1 MRTQGFSAGVT
12 MKNPHYRSLIIALGL
27 ALFASITAFAQSE
40 KIKFKM
46 VPEPNQTVR
55 MRAVQDLELNMSFE
69 SETPSEG
76 ALPDPVKM
84 MARAVFA
91 LTQKVG
97 APDKEGNVI
106 AEVTYDEVSSELMM
120 NDQPM
125 QIGDKVDNFIG
136 KKIMATFNSRGEM
149 IDLKVPPDLG
159 LPEESFKQ
167 LLKSVYGNL
176 PETPLGVG
184 DVATAPLDFTI
195 PLPIPGARPLKIDG
209 LIKFTLVSV
218 EKDAT
223 GRTAKFDQTMDGKV
237 VSDMD
242 VPGPIGQIKMSLDFK
257 LNGGGGMVMDVD
269 KGFLK
274 SSDSKM
280 TFGGKLKMAGE
291 SGATKPPTINFQGTM
306 KVTVTGSN

>member
-1 MRTQGFSAGVT
+1 V
-12 MKNPHYRSLIIALGL
+12 KKPDLRSLFIALGL

-46 VPEPNQTVR
+46 VPAPNQTVR

-69 SETPSEG
+69 SETPSAG
-76 ALPDPVKM
+76 ALPEPVKM
-84 MARAVFA
+84 TARAVFA

-97 APDKEGNVI
+97 APDKEGNVS

-136 KKIMATFNSRGEM
+136 KKITATFNSRGEI
-149 IDLKVPPDLG
+149 IDLKVPPDMG

-184 DVATAPLDFTI
+184 EVANAPLDFTI
-195 PLPIPGARPLKIDG
+195 PLPVPGAPPLKIDG
-209 LIKFTLVSV
+209 QIKFTLVSV

-223 GRTAKFDQTMDGKV
+223 GRTAKFDQTMDGKMA
-237 VSDMD
+237 SDME
-242 VPGPIGQIKMSLDFK
+242 VPGPAGQIKMSLDFK
-257 LNGGGGMVMDVD
+257 LNGGGGMVMNVD

-280 TFGGKLKMAGE
+280 TFSGKLKMAGE
-291 SGATKPPTINFQGTM
+291 SGATKSPTMNFQGTM
-306 KVTVTGSN
+306 RVTVTGSN

>member
-1 MRTQGFSAGVT
+1 
-12 MKNPHYRSLIIALGL
+12 MKIPHYRSLIIAHGL

-55 MRAVQDLELNMSFE
+55 MGAVQDMELNMSFE
-69 SETPSEG
+69 SETPSAG
-76 ALPDPVKM
+76 ALPEPMKM

-97 APDKEGNVI
+97 ARDKEGNVS
-106 AEVTYDEVSSELMM
+106 AEMTYDEVSSELMM

-125 QIGDKVDNFIG
+125 QIGDKVNNFIG
-136 KKIMATFNSRGEM
+136 KKITATFNSRGEM

-176 PETPLGVG
+176 PQTPLGVG
-184 DVATAPLDFTI
+184 EVATAPLDFTI
-195 PLPIPGARPLKIDG
+195 PLPIPGAPPLKIDG

-218 EKDAT
+218 ETEAT
-223 GRTAKFDQTMDGKV
+223 GRTARFDQTMDGKS
-237 VSDMD
+237 VSDME
-242 VPGPIGQIKMSLDFK
+242 VPGPTGQTKMSLDFK
-257 LNGGGGMVMDVD
+257 LNGGGGMVMNVD

-280 TFGGKLKMAGE
+280 TFGGKLKIAGE
-291 SGATKPPTINFQGTM
+291 SGATKSPTINFQG
-306 KVTVTGSN
+306 

>member
-1 MRTQGFSAGVT
+1 
-12 MKNPHYRSLIIALGL
+12 MKNPHYRSPIIALGL
-27 ALFASITAFAQSE
+27 ALFASITTFAQSE

-46 VPEPNQTVR
+46 VPAPNQTVR

-69 SETPSEG
+69 SETPSTG
-76 ALPDPVKM
+76 ALPEPVKM

-97 APDKEGNVI
+97 APDKEGNVS

-136 KKIMATFNSRGEM
+136 KKITATFNSRGEM
-149 IDLKVPPDLG
+149 IDIKIPPDMG
-159 LPEESFKQ
+159 LPEDSFKQ

-184 DVATAPLDFTI
+184 EVATAPLDFNI
-195 PLPIPGARPLKIDG
+195 PLPVPGAPPLKIDG
-209 LIKFTLVSV
+209 QIKFTLVSV

-237 VSDMD
+237 VSDME
-242 VPGPIGQIKMSLDFK
+242 VPGPAGKIKMSLDFK
-257 LNGGGGMVMDVD
+257 LNGGGGMVMNVD

-291 SGATKPPTINFQGTM
+291 SGETKSPTINFQGTM
-306 KVTVTGSN
+306 RVTVTGSN

>member
-1 MRTQGFSAGVT
+1 V
-12 MKNPHYRSLIIALGL
+12 KKPDCRSLLVALGL
-27 ALFASITAFAQSE
+27 ALFASITLFAQSE
-40 KIKFKM
+40 KIRFKM

-55 MRAVQDLELNMSFE
+55 MRAVQDMELGMSFE
-69 SETPSEG
+69 SETPSAD
-76 ALPDPVKM
+76 ALPEPVKM
-84 MARAVFA
+84 VARAVFA

-97 APDKEGNVI
+97 APDKEGNVS
-106 AEVTYDEVSSELMM
+106 AEVTYDEVSSELLI
-120 NDQPM
+120 NGQPM

-136 KKIMATFNSRGEM
+136 KKITATFNSRGEM

-167 LLKSVYGNL
+167 LLKSIYGNL
-176 PETPLGVG
+176 PQTPLGVG
-184 DVATAPLDFTI
+184 EVATAPLDFTI
-195 PLPIPGARPLKIDG
+195 PLPVPGAPPVKIDG
-209 LIKFTLVSV
+209 QIKSTLVSI

-223 GRTAKFDQTMDGKV
+223 GRTAKFDQTVDGKMGG
-237 VSDMD
+237 DIE
-242 VPGPIGQIKMSLDFK
+242 VPAPTGQIKMSLDVK
-257 LNGGGGMVMDVD
+257 LNGGGAMVMNVD

-291 SGATKPPTINFQGTM
+291 SGATKLPTINFQGTM

>member
-1 MRTQGFSAGVT
+1 

-27 ALFASITAFAQSE
+27 ALFASITTFAQSE

-46 VPEPNQTVR
+46 VPEPNQ
-55 MRAVQDLELNMSFE
+55 
-69 SETPSEG
+69 
-76 ALPDPVKM
+76 LPEPVKM
-84 MARAVFA
+84 MARTVFA

-97 APDKEGNVI
+97 APDKEGNVS

-136 KKIMATFNSRGEM
+136 KKITATFNSRGEM

-176 PETPLGVG
+176 PQTPLGVG
-184 DVATAPLDFTI
+184 EVATAPLDFTI
-195 PLPIPGARPLKIDG
+195 PLPVPGAPPLKIDG
-209 LIKFTLVSV
+209 LIKSTLVSV

-237 VSDMD
+237 VSDME
-242 VPGPIGQIKMSLDFK
+242 VPGPTGQIKMSLDFK
-257 LNGGGGMVMDVD
+257 LNGGGWMVMDVD

-280 TFGGKLKMAGE
+280 TFGGKLKMGGE
-291 SGATKPPTINFQGTM
+291 SSASKLPTMNFQGTM

>member
-1 MRTQGFSAGVT
+1 VKKSDC
-12 MKNPHYRSLIIALGL
+12 RSLVVALGL
-27 ALFASITAFAQSE
+27 ALFASITTFAQSE

-55 MRAVQDLELNMSFE
+55 MRAVQDMELEMSFE
-69 SETPSEG
+69 SETPSTT
-76 ALPDPVKM
+76 ALPEPVKM

-97 APDKEGNVI
+97 APDKEGNVS
-106 AEVTYDEVSSELMM
+106 AEVTYDEVSSEMM
-120 NDQPM
+120 LNGQPI
-125 QIGDKVDNFIG
+125 QIGDKVNNFIG
-136 KKIMATFNSRGEM
+136 KKITATFNSRGEM

-159 LPEESFKQ
+159 LPEESFKE
-167 LLKSVYGNL
+167 LLKSIYGNL
-176 PETPLGVG
+176 PQTPLGVG
-184 DVATAPLDFTI
+184 EGATAPLDFTI
-195 PLPIPGARPLKIDG
+195 PLPVPGAPPVKIDG
-209 LIKFTLVSV
+209 QIKSTLVSV

-223 GRTAKFDQTMDGKV
+223 GRTAKFDQIVDGKMAG
-237 VSDMD
+237 DME
-242 VPGPIGQIKMSLDFK
+242 VPGPTGNIKMSLDVK
-257 LNGGGGMVMDVD
+257 LNGGGAMLMNVE

-291 SGATKPPTINFQGTM
+291 SSATKLPTINFQGTV

>member
-1 MRTQGFSAGVT
+1 
-12 MKNPHYRSLIIALGL
+12 MKNLHYRSLIIALGL
-27 ALFASITAFAQSE
+27 ALFASMTAFAQSE

-55 MRAVQDLELNMSFE
+55 MRAVQDMELSMSFE
-69 SETPSEG
+69 SETPSAG
-76 ALPDPVKM
+76 ALPEPVKM
-84 MARAVFA
+84 TARAVFA
-91 LTQKVG
+91 MTQKVG
-97 APDKEGNVI
+97 APDKEGNVS

-125 QIGDKVDNFIG
+125 QIGDKADNFIG
-136 KKIMATFNSRGEM
+136 KKITVTFNSRGEM
-149 IDLKVPPDLG
+149 IDLKIPTDMG
-159 LPEESFKQ
+159 LPEESLKQ

-176 PETPLGVG
+176 PQTQLGVG
-184 DVATAPLDFTI
+184 EVATAPLDFTI
-195 PLPIPGARPLKIDG
+195 PLPVPGAPPLKIDG

-218 EKDAT
+218 ERDAT

-237 VSDMD
+237 VSDME
-242 VPGPIGQIKMSLDFK
+242 VPGPAGQIKMSLDFK
-257 LNGGGGMVMDVD
+257 LNGGGGMVMNVD

-280 TFGGKLKMAGE
+280 TFGGKLKMTGE
-291 SGATKPPTINFQGTM
+291 SGAAKSPTINFQGTM

>member
-1 MRTQGFSAGVT
+1 
-12 MKNPHYRSLIIALGL
+12 MKKPDCSSLFIALGL
-27 ALFASITAFAQSE
+27 ALFASITTFAQSE
-40 KIKFKM
+40 KIKLKM

-55 MRAVQDLELNMSFE
+55 MRAVQDMEMSMSFE
-69 SETPSEG
+69 SETPSAG
-76 ALPDPVKM
+76 ALPEPVKM
-84 MARAVFA
+84 TARAVFA

-106 AEVTYDEVSSELMM
+106 AEVTYDEVSSELMV

-125 QIGDKVDNFIG
+125 QIGEKVDNFIG
-136 KKIMATFNSRGEM
+136 KKITATFNSRGEM

-167 LLKSVYGNL
+167 LLKSIYGNV
-176 PETPLGVG
+176 PQTPLGVG
-184 DVATAPLDFTI
+184 EVATAPLDFTI
-195 PLPIPGARPLKIDG
+195 PLPVPGAPPLKIDG

-223 GRTAKFDQTMDGKV
+223 GRTAKLDQTMDGKLAG
-237 VSDMD
+237 DME
-242 VPGPIGQIKMSLDFK
+242 VPGPAGQIKMSLDFK

-280 TFGGKLKMAGE
+280 TFGGKLKMASE
-291 SGATKPPTINFQGTM
+291 SGATKSPTINFQGMM
-306 KVTVTGSN
+306 KVTVKGSN